1 MRNFCRKTGI
11 TRNLTTCRPSSAWQS
26 GPEYESGFE
35 MKNRQTTFTAI
46 ALAVAAVLYPAAAN
60 GQNIRTSDFKDTIH
74 KVDSLYKEHSGSW
87 GSLRLNKVV
96 RKGETLNFHF
106 TEGVSDFPVR
116 PSDEKWL
123 REQLQ
128 ANLPTSY
135 AKLKVGDIYSN
146 SRKVSELA
154 TTPPGNDGTA
164 QRSKYSL
171 DEAPEAAPL
180 VKRGISA
187 PKGLEG
193 RNIAMW
199 QSHGWYFSQTLDRWS
214 WQRACMFQTVED
226 LYTQSYVVPF
236 LVPMLENAGAGVFLP
251 RERDW
256 NSSEIIIDNDRHE
269 TESGRI
275 HGKVEIPKKWKMAG
289 TGFAD
294 LAPYYKNDENPFGMG
309 TSLKCECTSD
319 RHKATNA
326 VWSADI
332 PQRGEYA
339 VYVAYRSFPESC
351 TAAEY
356 TIHSLGGDIAL
367 TVNQR
372 MGGSSWVYLGTFEFD
387 SGDHALVTLSN
398 HSRAGGTVVADAV
411 KIGGG
416 MGNIARG
423 KQEKDFSVSGMPRFA
438 EGARYFMQWSGIPDV
453 VWSQNEGEEDYRDD
467 FMSRG
472 SWVKYLSGGSWV
484 NPKEEGLGI
493 PIDLSF
499 AFHTDAGDRPD
510 DGIIGTLA
518 IYTLMC
524 EGSAKL
530 PSSGSRHCCREF
542 TDFVQ
547 TQIVDEIR
555 EHWNPQWQRRM
566 LWNRSYSESRTTGTP
581 AILLELLSHQN
592 FEDMKYGLDPA
603 FRFSVARSCYKGI
616 LKFLSMHYGLPYTVQ
631 PLPVQAFSARISQS
645 TPDAPKATL
654 RWQERTDEQEPTAK
668 ATSFTIYTRIDGQG
682 WNKGTKVTPKKH
694 GGFFSYDAPIL
705 PGHIYSFKVVASN
718 DGGNSFP
725 SEILS
730 VGVPQ
735 NASSADR
742 IMIVNDFNRIS
753 APTWFDTPM
762 YAGFDNSKDS
772 GVPYIRDWNFIGDQF
787 EFRRSIKYEN
797 DDRTGFGA
805 SYEDYADKVV
815 AGNTFDYPYVHGI
828 SILKAG
834 YAFESCSA
842 LAFGCDPNLASGKDA
857 SALDG
862 VFALDIICGKECVVR
877 TGNNSPLRCGAFPEY
892 MQNAIRN
899 ATDTGRHILI
909 SGSYIAG
916 DCFDSVYPID
926 YSDSTLAAGRK
937 ALQKFIKGTLGY
949 SLHRT
954 HASRTGEVK
963 VLGGGRQRMSF
974 PVKPNSESYC
984 VECPDA
990 LHAFH
995 MGSEIYMSYADS
1007 GLPAAVRTS
1016 FGNYKVAAFG
1026 FPIEIIASQEGRD
1039 DIIRSTLAYFRK

>member
-1 MRNFCRKTGI
+1 MTIQTI
-11 TRNLTTCRPSSAWQS
+11 TATVFA
-26 GPEYESGFE
+26 
-35 MKNRQTTFTAI
+35 
-46 ALAVAAVLYPAAAN
+46 ALAISSYAAAQ
-60 GQNIRTSDFKDTIH
+60 GKTISAADFKDTIH
-74 KVDSLYKEHSGSW
+74 KVDSLYKERCGSW
-87 GSLRLNKVV
+87 GSLGLKKVV
-96 RKGETLNFHF
+96 RQGNSLNFYF

-123 REQLQ
+123 RKQLQ
-128 ANLPTSY
+128 AHLPQEY
-135 AKLKVGDIYSN
+135 ASLNVKGVFCN
-146 SRKVSELA
+146 SKKVSDLA
-154 TTPPGNDGTA
+154 TTAPGNDGSVQKSSHA
-164 QRSKYSL
+164 L
-171 DEAPEAAPL
+171 GNAPTPSPL
-180 VKRGISA
+180 VSRGIDA
-187 PKGLEG
+187 PKGLAG

-199 QSHGWYFSQTLDRWS
+199 QSHGRYYCQSLGRWA
-214 WQRACMFQTVED
+214 WQRACIFQTVED

-256 NSSEIIIDNDRHE
+256 HSTEIIIDNDRHE
-269 TESGRI
+269 TESDRL
-275 HGKVEIPKKWKMAG
+275 HGTLEVSRKWKMAG

-294 LAPYYKNDENPFGMG
+294 LAPCYRNDENPFGMG
-309 TSLKCECTSD
+309 TSLKCECT
-319 RHKATNA
+319 REKRKAVKA
-326 VWSADI
+326 VWSADV

-339 VYVAYRSFPESC
+339 VYVSYRSLPESC

-356 TIHSLGGDIAL
+356 TVHSLGGDIAL

-372 MGGSSWVYLGTFEFD
+372 MGGSGWVYLGTFEFD
-387 SGDHALVTLSN
+387 CGKQPLVTLSN
-398 HSRAGGTVVADAV
+398 FSRAGGTVVADAV
-411 KIGGG
+411 RVGGG

-423 KQEKDFSVSGMPRFA
+423 KEGEEFSVSGMPRFA
-438 EGARYFMQWSGIPDV
+438 EGARYFMQWSGVPDL

-484 NPKEEGLGI
+484 NPKEKGLGI
-493 PIDLSF
+493 PIDLSL
-499 AFHTDAGDRPD
+499 AFHTDAGERPD
-510 DGIIGTLA
+510 EGIIGTLA
-518 IYTLMC
+518 IYTLLC

-530 PSSGSRHCCREF
+530 PSSGSRHCCREL

-555 EHWNPQWQRRM
+555 AHWNSDWQRRM

-581 AILLELLSHQN
+581 AMLLELLSHQN

-603 FRFSVARSCYKGI
+603 FRFCVARSCYKGI
-616 LKFLSMHYGLPYTVQ
+616 LKFLSMHYGIPYVVQ
-631 PLPVQAFSARISQS
+631 PLPVEAFSVRVRQEGSGYDKA
-645 TPDAPKATL
+645 AATL
-654 RWQERTDEQEPTAK
+654 RWKERHDEMEPTSK
-668 ATSFTIYTRIDGQG
+668 AESFIIYTRIDGQG
-682 WNKGTKVTPKKH
+682 WNKGTKVSPKAQD
-694 GGFFSYDAPIL
+694 GYFSFDAPIQ
-705 PGHIYSFKVVASN
+705 PGHIYSYKVVACN
-718 DGGNSFP
+718 EGGRSFP

-730 VGVPQ
+730 AGIPQ
-735 NASSADR
+735 TPNYSGKVL
-742 IMIVNDFNRIS
+742 IVNNFNRTS
-753 APTWFDTPM
+753 GPVWFDTPM

-772 GVPYIRDWNFIGDQF
+772 GVPYIRDWSFIGDQF
-787 EFRRSIKYEN
+787 EFRRNVKYEN

-815 AGNTFDYPYVHGI
+815 AGNTFDYPYIHGR
-828 SILKAG
+828 SVMNAG

-842 LAFGCDPNLASGKDA
+842 QAFGSDAALASGKDA

-862 VFALDIICGKECVVR
+862 VFAADIICGKECAVR
-877 TGNNSPLRCGAFPEY
+877 TGCKSPVRGGVFPEY
-892 MQNAIRN
+892 MQNAIKDAAAAGCN
-899 ATDTGRHILI
+899 III

-937 ALQKFIKGTLGY
+937 ELQKFITGTLGY

-1016 FGNYKVAAFG
+1016 FGDYKVAAFG
-1026 FPIEIIASQEGRD
+1026 FPIEIIASQQGRD
-1039 DIIRSTLAYFRK
+1039 EIIQSTLSYFKK